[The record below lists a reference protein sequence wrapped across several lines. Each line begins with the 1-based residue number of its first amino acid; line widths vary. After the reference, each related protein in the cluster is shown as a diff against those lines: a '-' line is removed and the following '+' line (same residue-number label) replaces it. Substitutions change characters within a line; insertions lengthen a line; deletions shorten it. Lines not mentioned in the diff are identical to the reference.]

1 MDVDESSQSD
11 ATVTSGKGT
20 PVPEETTLV
29 PGTSKTE
36 PKVLVQATN
45 FSSVVYRSYHYVL
58 MPTRIL

>member
-29 PGTSKTE
+29 PGSSKPE
-36 PKVLVQATN
+36 PKVCRLVILIVLFIG
-45 FSSVVYRSYHYVL
+45 FSI
-58 MPTRIL
+58 MF

>member
-29 PGTSKTE
+29 PGTSKPE
-36 PKVLVQATN
+36 PKVYRLQILVVS
-45 FSSVVYRSYHYVL
+45 FIGLS
-58 MPTRIL
+58 ILF